1 MAHSIIYDQ
10 YTPGGPHSQITTV
23 AAIVPSTLSQYAA
36 GGVAEQ
42 MRVGVS
48 GALVYNQRAAGGCA
62 EQLRLAAN
70 ALP

>member
-1 MAHSIIYDQ
+1 MAHVVVYDQ
-10 YTPGGPHSQITTV
+10 YAAGGPHSAITSV
-23 AAIVPSTLSQYAA
+23 AGINPATLSQYAA

-48 GALVYNQRAAGGCA
+48 AGLVYNQRAPGGCA
-62 EQLRLAAN
+62 EQLRVATA